1 MDKWR
6 HARKGLEDRPAH
18 CCCSHTLPSH
28 ALGLISDRVLRTSTP
43 PSGFHSY
50 HCFLIPSCELT
61 DAQWSLPINYQLGN
75 RPGSCW
81 HWTPRSLGSLM
92 VSYIPFLPQAKPDQ
106 ARTAFSEGLVPPQ
119 ECLVEMGLV
128 LEQGLKFAQSEKLS
142 MAGIQVI
149 EFLCYSVREFG
160 SFWLKVVFNKI
171 CLNLLKFALNTTF
184 AWPF

>member
-1 MDKWR
+1 
-6 HARKGLEDRPAH
+6 
-18 CCCSHTLPSH
+18 
-28 ALGLISDRVLRTSTP
+28 
-43 PSGFHSY
+43 
-50 HCFLIPSCELT
+50 
-61 DAQWSLPINYQLGN
+61 
-75 RPGSCW
+75 
-81 HWTPRSLGSLM
+81 M

-128 LEQGLKFAQSEKLS
+128 SEQGLKFSQSEKLS
-142 MAGIQVI
+142 MAGIQAI

-184 AWPF
+184 A